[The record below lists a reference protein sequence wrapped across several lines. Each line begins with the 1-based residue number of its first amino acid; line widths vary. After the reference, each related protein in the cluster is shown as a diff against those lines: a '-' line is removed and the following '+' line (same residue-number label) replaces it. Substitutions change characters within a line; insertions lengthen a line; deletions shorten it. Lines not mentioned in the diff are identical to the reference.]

1 MSYIQANDLN
11 TIEEEINKFQSSNF
25 NIKNNTHIVI
35 QTLNGYE
42 INLNEAD
49 SSSKELHSLISNIV
63 SDTSGNET
71 ILKDDHGKSLEVDI
85 GEFIDHL
92 NKFHKSGISTHTQS
106 GCSFTVDDGFRIKIK
121 KLYEK

>member
-11 TIEEEINKFQSSNF
+11 TIEEEIYKFQSSNF
-25 NIKNNTHIVI
+25 NKKNNTHIVI

-71 ILKDDHGKSLEVDI
+71 ILKDDLVFLITELKISSSGKQSLDI
-85 GEFIDHL
+85 KSIKTIEETPVQQNVEILFKECLL
-92 NKFHKSGISTHTQS
+92 NL
-106 GCSFTVDDGFRIKIK
+106 IKV
-121 KLYEK
+121 

>member
-25 NIKNNTHIVI
+25 NIKNNSHIVI

-71 ILKDDHGKSLEVDI
+71 ILKDDLVYLITELKISSSGKQSLDI
-85 GEFIDHL
+85 
-92 NKFHKSGISTHTQS
+92 KS
-106 GCSFTVDDGFRIKIK
+106 IK
-121 KLYEK
+121 KIEETPVQQNVEIQFKECLLNLIKV

>member
-25 NIKNNTHIVI
+25 NKKNNTHIVI

-49 SSSKELHSLISNIV
+49 SSTKELHSLISNIV

-71 ILKDDHGKSLEVDI
+71 ILKDDLVYLITELKISSSGKQSLDI
-85 GEFIDHL
+85 KSIKTIEETPVQQNVEIQFKECLL
-92 NKFHKSGISTHTQS
+92 NL
-106 GCSFTVDDGFRIKIK
+106 IKV
-121 KLYEK
+121 

>member
-11 TIEEEINKFQSSNF
+11 TIEEEIYKFQSSNF
-25 NIKNNTHIVI
+25 NKKNNTHIVI

-49 SSSKELHSLISNIV
+49 SSSKELHSLISKIV

-71 ILKDDHGKSLEVDI
+71 ILKDDLVFLITELKISSSGKQSLDI
-85 GEFIDHL
+85 
-92 NKFHKSGISTHTQS
+92 KS
-106 GCSFTVDDGFRIKIK
+106 IK
-121 KLYEK
+121 KIEETPVQQNVEIQFKECLLNLIKV

>member
-25 NIKNNTHIVI
+25 NKKNNTHIVI

-49 SSSKELHSLISNIV
+49 SSTKELHSLISNIV

-71 ILKDDHGKSLEVDI
+71 ILKDDLVFLITELKISSSGNQSLDIKS
-85 GEFIDHL
+85 
-92 NKFHKSGISTHTQS
+92 
-106 GCSFTVDDGFRIKIK
+106 IK
-121 KLYEK
+121 KIEETPVQQNVEIQFKECLLNLIKV

>member
-11 TIEEEINKFQSSNF
+11 TIEEEIYKFQSSNF
-25 NIKNNTHIVI
+25 NKKNNTHIVI

-71 ILKDDHGKSLEVDI
+71 ILKDDLVFLITELKISSSGKQSLDI
-85 GEFIDHL
+85 
-92 NKFHKSGISTHTQS
+92 NS
-106 GCSFTVDDGFRIKIK
+106 IK
-121 KLYEK
+121 KIEETPVQQNVEIQFKECLLNLIKV

>member
-25 NIKNNTHIVI
+25 NKKNNTHIVI

-71 ILKDDHGKSLEVDI
+71 ISKDDLVYLITELKISSSGKQSLDI
-85 GEFIDHL
+85 KSKKKIEETPVQQNVEIQFKECLL
-92 NKFHKSGISTHTQS
+92 NL
-106 GCSFTVDDGFRIKIK
+106 IKV
-121 KLYEK
+121 

>member
-11 TIEEEINKFQSSNF
+11 AIEEEIYKFQSSNF
-25 NIKNNTHIVI
+25 NKKNNTHIVI

-71 ILKDDHGKSLEVDI
+71 ILKDDLVYLITELKISSSGNQSLDIKS
-85 GEFIDHL
+85 
-92 NKFHKSGISTHTQS
+92 
-106 GCSFTVDDGFRIKIK
+106 IK
-121 KLYEK
+121 KIEETPVQQNVEIQFKECLLNLIKV

>member
-25 NIKNNTHIVI
+25 NKKNNTHIVI

-63 SDTSGNET
+63 SDTSGNEN
-71 ILKDDHGKSLEVDI
+71 ILKDDLVFLITELKISSSGKQSLDI
-85 GEFIDHL
+85 
-92 NKFHKSGISTHTQS
+92 KS
-106 GCSFTVDDGFRIKIK
+106 IK
-121 KLYEK
+121 KIEETPVQQNVEIQFKECLLNLIKV

>member
-11 TIEEEINKFQSSNF
+11 TIEEEIYKFQSSNF
-25 NIKNNTHIVI
+25 NKKNNTHIVI

-71 ILKDDHGKSLEVDI
+71 ILKDDLVFLITELKISSSGKQSLDI
-85 GEFIDHL
+85 
-92 NKFHKSGISTHTQS
+92 KS
-106 GCSFTVDDGFRIKIK
+106 IK
-121 KLYEK
+121 KIEETPVQQNVEIQFKECLLNLIKV

>member
-11 TIEEEINKFQSSNF
+11 NIEEEINKFQSSNF
-25 NIKNNTHIVI
+25 NKKNNTHIVI

-71 ILKDDHGKSLEVDI
+71 ILKDDLVYLITELKISSSGKQSLDI
-85 GEFIDHL
+85 
-92 NKFHKSGISTHTQS
+92 KS
-106 GCSFTVDDGFRIKIK
+106 IK
-121 KLYEK
+121 KIEETPVQQNVEIQFKECLLNLIKV

>member
-11 TIEEEINKFQSSNF
+11 AIEEEIYKFQSSNF
-25 NIKNNTHIVI
+25 NKKNNTHIVI

-71 ILKDDHGKSLEVDI
+71 ILKDDLVYLITELKISSSGKQSLDI
-85 GEFIDHL
+85 
-92 NKFHKSGISTHTQS
+92 KS
-106 GCSFTVDDGFRIKIK
+106 IK
-121 KLYEK
+121 KIEETPVQQNVEIQFKECLLNLIKV

>member
-71 ILKDDHGKSLEVDI
+71 ILKDDLVYLITELKISSSGKQSLDI
-85 GEFIDHL
+85 
-92 NKFHKSGISTHTQS
+92 KS
-106 GCSFTVDDGFRIKIK
+106 IK
-121 KLYEK
+121 KIEEAPVQQNVEIQFKECLLNLIKV

>member
-11 TIEEEINKFQSSNF
+11 TIEEEIYKFQSSNF
-25 NIKNNTHIVI
+25 NKKNNTHIVI

-49 SSSKELHSLISNIV
+49 SSTKELHSLISNIV

-71 ILKDDHGKSLEVDI
+71 ILKDDLVFLITELKISSSGKQSLDI
-85 GEFIDHL
+85 KSIKTIEETPVQQNVEIQFKECLL
-92 NKFHKSGISTHTQS
+92 NL
-106 GCSFTVDDGFRIKIK
+106 IKV
-121 KLYEK
+121 

>member
-49 SSSKELHSLISNIV
+49 SSTKELHSLISNIV
-63 SDTSGNET
+63 YDTSGNET
-71 ILKDDHGKSLEVDI
+71 ILKDDLVFLITELKISSSGKQSLDI
-85 GEFIDHL
+85 
-92 NKFHKSGISTHTQS
+92 KS
-106 GCSFTVDDGFRIKIK
+106 IK
-121 KLYEK
+121 KIEETPVQQNVEIQFKECLLNLIKV

>member
-49 SSSKELHSLISNIV
+49 SSTKELHFLISNIV
-63 SDTSGNET
+63 SDTSGNEN
-71 ILKDDHGKSLEVDI
+71 ILKDDLVYLITELKISSSGKQSLDI
-85 GEFIDHL
+85 
-92 NKFHKSGISTHTQS
+92 KS
-106 GCSFTVDDGFRIKIK
+106 IK
-121 KLYEK
+121 KIEETPVQQNIEILFKECLLNLIKV

>member
-49 SSSKELHSLISNIV
+49 SSTKELHSLISNIV
-63 SDTSGNET
+63 SDASGNET
-71 ILKDDHGKSLEVDI
+71 ILKDDLVFLITELKISSSGKQSLDI
-85 GEFIDHL
+85 
-92 NKFHKSGISTHTQS
+92 KS
-106 GCSFTVDDGFRIKIK
+106 IK
-121 KLYEK
+121 KIEETPVQQNVEIQFKECLLNLIKV

>member
-25 NIKNNTHIVI
+25 NKENNTHIVI

-71 ILKDDHGKSLEVDI
+71 ILKDDLVYLITELKISSSGKQSLDI
-85 GEFIDHL
+85 
-92 NKFHKSGISTHTQS
+92 KS
-106 GCSFTVDDGFRIKIK
+106 IK
-121 KLYEK
+121 KIEETPVQQNVEIQFKECLLNLIKV

>member
-25 NIKNNTHIVI
+25 NKKNNTHIVI

-71 ILKDDHGKSLEVDI
+71 ILKDDLVFLITELKISSSGKQSLDI
-85 GEFIDHL
+85 KSIKTIEETPVQQNVEIQFKECLL
-92 NKFHKSGISTHTQS
+92 NL
-106 GCSFTVDDGFRIKIK
+106 IKV
-121 KLYEK
+121 

>member
-25 NIKNNTHIVI
+25 NKKNNTHIVI

-71 ILKDDHGKSLEVDI
+71 ILKDDLVYLITELKISSSGNQSLDIKS
-85 GEFIDHL
+85 
-92 NKFHKSGISTHTQS
+92 
-106 GCSFTVDDGFRIKIK
+106 IK
-121 KLYEK
+121 KIEETPVQQNVEIQFKECLLNLIKV

>member
-71 ILKDDHGKSLEVDI
+71 ILKDDLVYLITELKISSSGNQSLDIKS
-85 GEFIDHL
+85 
-92 NKFHKSGISTHTQS
+92 
-106 GCSFTVDDGFRIKIK
+106 IK
-121 KLYEK
+121 KIEETPVQQNVEIQFKECLLNLIKV

>member
-25 NIKNNTHIVI
+25 NKKYNTHIVI

-71 ILKDDHGKSLEVDI
+71 ILKDDLVFLITELKISSSGKQSLDI
-85 GEFIDHL
+85 
-92 NKFHKSGISTHTQS
+92 KS
-106 GCSFTVDDGFRIKIK
+106 IK
-121 KLYEK
+121 KIEETPVQQNVEIQFKECLLNLIKV

>member
-25 NIKNNTHIVI
+25 NKKNNTHIVI

-71 ILKDDHGKSLEVDI
+71 ILKDDLVFLITELKISSSGKQSLDI
-85 GEFIDHL
+85 
-92 NKFHKSGISTHTQS
+92 KS
-106 GCSFTVDDGFRIKIK
+106 IK
-121 KLYEK
+121 KIEETPVQQNVEILFKECLLNLIKV

>member
-1 MSYIQANDLN
+1 MSYIKANDLS

-25 NIKNNTHIVI
+25 NKKNNTHIVI

-49 SSSKELHSLISNIV
+49 SSTKELHSLISNIV

-71 ILKDDHGKSLEVDI
+71 ILKDDLVYLITELKISSSGKQSLDI
-85 GEFIDHL
+85 
-92 NKFHKSGISTHTQS
+92 KS
-106 GCSFTVDDGFRIKIK
+106 IK
-121 KLYEK
+121 KIEETPVQQNVEIQFKECLLNLIKV

>member
-71 ILKDDHGKSLEVDI
+71 ILKDDLVYLITELKISSSGKQSLDI
-85 GEFIDHL
+85 
-92 NKFHKSGISTHTQS
+92 KS
-106 GCSFTVDDGFRIKIK
+106 IK
-121 KLYEK
+121 KIEETPVQQNVEIQFKECLLNLIKV

>member
-25 NIKNNTHIVI
+25 NKKNNTHIVI

-71 ILKDDHGKSLEVDI
+71 ILKDDLVYLITELKISSSGKQSLDI
-85 GEFIDHL
+85 
-92 NKFHKSGISTHTQS
+92 KS
-106 GCSFTVDDGFRIKIK
+106 IK
-121 KLYEK
+121 KIEETPVQQNVEILFKECLLNLIKV

>member
-71 ILKDDHGKSLEVDI
+71 ILKDDLVFLITELKISSSGKQSLDI
-85 GEFIDHL
+85 
-92 NKFHKSGISTHTQS
+92 NS
-106 GCSFTVDDGFRIKIK
+106 IK
-121 KLYEK
+121 KIEETPVQQNVEIQFKECLLNLIKV

>member
-11 TIEEEINKFQSSNF
+11 TIEEEIYKFQSSNF
-25 NIKNNTHIVI
+25 NKKNNTHIVI

-71 ILKDDHGKSLEVDI
+71 ILKDDLVYLITELKISSSGNQSLDIKS
-85 GEFIDHL
+85 
-92 NKFHKSGISTHTQS
+92 
-106 GCSFTVDDGFRIKIK
+106 IK
-121 KLYEK
+121 KIEETPVQQNVEILFKECLLNLIKV

>member
-71 ILKDDHGKSLEVDI
+71 ILKDDLVFLITELKISSSGKQSLDI
-85 GEFIDHL
+85 
-92 NKFHKSGISTHTQS
+92 KS
-106 GCSFTVDDGFRIKIK
+106 IK
-121 KLYEK
+121 KIEETPVQQNVEIQFNECLLNLIKV

>member
-25 NIKNNTHIVI
+25 NKKNNTHIVI

-71 ILKDDHGKSLEVDI
+71 ILKDDLVFLITELKISSSGKQSLDI
-85 GEFIDHL
+85 
-92 NKFHKSGISTHTQS
+92 NS
-106 GCSFTVDDGFRIKIK
+106 IK
-121 KLYEK
+121 KIEETPVQQNVEIQFKECLLNLIKV

>member
-25 NIKNNTHIVI
+25 NKKNNTHIVI

-42 INLNEAD
+42 INLNEVN
-49 SSSKELHSLISNIV
+49 SSTKELHSLISNIV

-71 ILKDDHGKSLEVDI
+71 ILKDDLVFLITELKISSSGKQSLDI
-85 GEFIDHL
+85 KSIKTIEETPVQQNVEIQFKECLL
-92 NKFHKSGISTHTQS
+92 NL
-106 GCSFTVDDGFRIKIK
+106 IKV
-121 KLYEK
+121 

>member
-1 MSYIQANDLN
+1 MSYIQANGLN

-71 ILKDDHGKSLEVDI
+71 ILKDDLVFLITELKISSSGKQSLDI
-85 GEFIDHL
+85 
-92 NKFHKSGISTHTQS
+92 KS
-106 GCSFTVDDGFRIKIK
+106 IK
-121 KLYEK
+121 KIEETPVQQNVEIQFKECLLNLIKV

>member
-25 NIKNNTHIVI
+25 NKKNNTHIVI

-49 SSSKELHSLISNIV
+49 SSTKELHSLISNIV
-63 SDTSGNET
+63 SYTSGNET
-71 ILKDDHGKSLEVDI
+71 ILKDDLVYLITELKISSSGKQSLDI
-85 GEFIDHL
+85 
-92 NKFHKSGISTHTQS
+92 KS
-106 GCSFTVDDGFRIKIK
+106 IK
-121 KLYEK
+121 KIEETPVKQNVEILFKECLLNLIKV

>member
-49 SSSKELHSLISNIV
+49 SCSKELHSLISNIV

-71 ILKDDHGKSLEVDI
+71 ILKDDLVFLITELKISSSGKQSLDI
-85 GEFIDHL
+85 KSIKTIEETPVQQNVEIQFKECLL
-92 NKFHKSGISTHTQS
+92 NL
-106 GCSFTVDDGFRIKIK
+106 IKV
-121 KLYEK
+121 